1 MVTVQMSYENLGNFP
16 RFEITL
22 LQLNLT
28 AFPTIKKPNLQEFDK
43 FLIWNAKMKWA
54 ETEIMS
60 TTNLPIGQLKSS
72 TRYSSCRCRKTAC
85 SSQKCKLHSI
95 PVKQNKKGQ
104 VINTFTYLFTWF
116 FCSIYRVSVVNY
128 GPVFDGIVFL
138 YMLYLP
144 LDTLYKEV
152 HIGIYFLFYQISEQ
166 FDFLNN
172 VLTRNSWFLKVSFFL
187 KSC

>member
-43 FLIWNAKMKWA
+43 FLTWNAKMKWP

-72 TRYSSCRCRKTAC
+72 TRYSSCRCWITAC
-85 SSQKCKLHSI
+85 SSQKCKLHSTC
-95 PVKQNKKGQ
+95 KNKTKKGKWS
-104 VINTFTYLFTWF
+104 ILLRTYSPAFLVDYTG
-116 FCSIYRVSVVNY
+116 CPRSIWSGLWRNS
-128 GPVFDGIVFL
+128 FL
-138 YMLYLP
+138 Y
-144 LDTLYKEV
+144 
-152 HIGIYFLFYQISEQ
+152 
-166 FDFLNN
+166 N
-172 VLTRNSWFLKVSFFL
+172 VSIDHQTPCIRRYT
-187 KSC
+187 